1 MTQLKCPICGSTS
14 IYCNGITPTRCSA
27 VCNKCHF
34 GASSSKDIERYFGGH
49 ASYTKYEGKETT
61 AQVEESFRKLKA
73 LSQLREMAQA
83 TCSHEW
89 VRRVQGGYGYHYCPK
104 CGAEKP

>member
-1 MTQLKCPICGSTS
+1 MTQLRCPKCGSTS

-27 VCNKCHF
+27 VCNKCNF
-34 GASSSKDIERYFGGH
+34 GACGSRDIERYFGGK
-49 ASYTKYEGKETT
+49 ATEVKETT
-61 AQVEESFRKLKA
+61 AQAAVEESVRKLKA
-73 LSQLREMAQA
+73 LSQLREVTQA

-89 VRRVQGGYGYHYCPK
+89 VRRVQSGYGYHYCPK